1 MTTNQKIFNWDD
13 MSNNGVVLSGGTGQ
27 DTITLSSASLYDNT
41 VIGGGYLTGAGY
53 PNSHTVSATSAVTG
67 AIGATTLP
75 NGGFT
80 TGIGWQNSA
89 TSAPWLAQSTA
100 PKINLD
106 GEGADIVVNGWS
118 LIDSIKKIE
127 ERLNILTPNTKLE
140 SEWEELRALGEQ
152 YRKLEQHIQAK
163 VKTWEILSKQPN
175 SLDI

>member
-1 MTTNQKIFNWDD
+1 MN
-13 MSNNGVVLSGGTGQ
+13 SNGVVLSGGTGQ

-41 VIGGGYLTGAGY
+41 VIGGGYLNGAVY

-80 TGIGWQNSA
+80 TGIGWQNGA
-89 TSAPWLAQSTA
+89 TSAPWLTQNTA

-127 ERLNILTPNTKLE
+127 ERLNLLTPNAKLE
-140 SEWEELRALGEQ
+140 SEWDELRELGDQ
-152 YRKLEQHIQAK
+152 YRKLEEHIQAK
-163 VKTWEILSKQPN
+163 MKTWEVLKKMPPPEIY
-175 SLDI
+175 